1 MFLSSFFFHAGLATL
16 PSEET
21 MMKEIEKDTV
31 TMHQR

>member
-1 MFLSSFFFHAGLATL
+1 MLTNFFFNAGLATL

-21 MMKEIEKDTV
+21 MMKETEKDTV